1 MPTATSPRRLSGI
14 AFEAQPPP
22 SPDVLPR
29 MDVAGLV
36 GFAAAGPVNVPV
48 PVEDSASF
56 AEVFGGDAPLAW
68 DPVRGEQTIAQL
80 APAARAFFRN
90 GGRRAWI
97 VRVAGARAQRAL
109 LPVPNLV
116 ASGDGGLTAAVL
128 PARSVGSWG
137 DALRIE
143 TALESRPAT
152 VVTASLSNLQ
162 FGLELPSGDTIVPG
176 DLLRISKG
184 GYELLVAVASAAPAR
199 VAPLAGAPG
208 RTVVEVNGLQSGAVW
223 LQSAFTGSVTGRARL
238 VGPGGLE
245 QLVDTTVT
253 APSGADSVE
262 VALAV
267 PYSLAPEF
275 GTLLSVEQLGD
286 PSLRRLF
293 VVVRDIRRGGSGI
306 TISGDPFW
314 VLTGPPVP
322 PPAFS
327 SGDAVERLTMELSVD
342 RAAGEHWSLSGLGL
356 APGHPRYV
364 ADLPTDEELYARHD
378 GEVDPPDPPALWSA
392 AASPRFP
399 LAGGDL
405 AGARPVYLPLGMTAA
420 YGPQLGATH
429 LRGTPL
435 GRDGLNKFDD
445 TLFLD
450 PGVREHRLDTVL
462 STAEYIRWQS
472 PMPRP
477 LTGIHA
483 LLALDE
489 VTLTAVPDTVHRGW
503 RRHRRA
509 RLPAAPTSD
518 RAPSPPADRFARCS
532 WRVLAAPTLRATT
545 PDAAGTFTLSWDE
558 SVEAEATYIL
568 QETTTL
574 KDWTAAVTIYSG
586 PATMFELFARPR
598 GTYAYRVRVES
609 AGNISNWSNGVVVA
623 VAPRPEWRL
632 LAESAYSP
640 TVLLAVQREL
650 LRMCAARGDMLAVLS
665 TPDHYR
671 EAAAVDHADALRAP
685 TDPVVPGRP
694 PALVQ
699 PFDVSEASALAH
711 GVLYHPWLTSSRPE
725 SPDTFVRTSPEGQA
739 LGVLADRA
747 ATRGAWVA
755 PANVVLRDVVA
766 LEPIIPRAALES
778 LLQAQVNEVRQ
789 EPDGFLWMSADT
801 LALDDELRPV
811 NVRRLIALV
820 RRLALLRGVDYVFEP
835 NGDLFRRRVQR
846 GFEATLNELYVLG
859 AFAGATPSDS
869 FRVDID
875 PSQQSLDAGRLVVE
889 LKFAPSRPLEFLT
902 VRLVGDADRS
912 FRVVTA

>member
-1 MPTATSPRRLSGI
+1 VPAATSVRRLAGI

-36 GFAAAGPVNVPV
+36 GFAAAGPVNIPV

-97 VRVAGARAQRAL
+97 VRVAGERAQRAL

-116 ASGDGGLTAAVL
+116 ASVDGELTAAAL

-152 VVTASLSNLQ
+152 VVTASLSSLQ
-162 FGLELPSGDTIVPG
+162 FRLEAPSGDTIVPG
-176 DLLRISKG
+176 DLLRLSKD
-184 GYELLVAVASAAPAR
+184 GYELLVAVASATAASVP
-199 VAPLAGAPG
+199 PLAGAPG
-208 RTVVEVNGLQSGAVW
+208 RTVFDVTGPPDAAVW
-223 LQSAFTGSVTGRARL
+223 LQSTLTGSVTGRARL
-238 VGPGGLE
+238 DGLA
-245 QLVDTTVT
+245 QLVDVTVT
-253 APSGADSVE
+253 SGAEGVE
-262 VALAV
+262 VALTA
-267 PYSLAPEF
+267 PYSLVPEL
-275 GTLLSVEQLGD
+275 GALLSIEQLSD
-286 PSLRRLF
+286 ASLGRLF
-293 VVVRDIRRGGSGI
+293 VVVRDIRRDDGSF
-306 TISGDPFW
+306 TIAGDPFC
-314 VLTGPPVP
+314 VLAGPPAS
-322 PPAFS
+322 PPAFAA
-327 SGDAVERLTMELSVD
+327 GDAVERLTLELSVD
-342 RAAGEHWSLSGLGL
+342 RGAGEHWSLDELGF

-364 ADLPTDEELYARHD
+364 GDLPTDEELYARHD
-378 GEVDPPDPPALWSA
+378 GEVDPPEPPALWSD

-399 LAGGDL
+399 LAG
-405 AGARPVYLPLGMTAA
+405 ARAVFLPLGMTAA

-435 GRDGLNKFDD
+435 GRDGLNKLDD
-445 TLFLD
+445 ALFLD
-450 PGVREHRLDTVL
+450 PGVREHRLDTLL
-462 STAEYIRWQS
+462 STAQYIRWQS
-472 PMPRP
+472 ATPRP

-489 VTLTAVPDTVHRGW
+489 VTLAAVPDAVHRGW
-503 RRHRRA
+503 RKHRHA
-509 RLPAAPTSD
+509 RLPAAPKSD
-518 RAPSPPADRFARCS
+518 PAPSPPADGFARCS
-532 WRVLAAPTLRATT
+532 WRVLAAPRLRSTR
-545 PDAAGTFTLSWDE
+545 PDAGGTFTLSWDK
-558 SVEAEATYIL
+558 SVEPERTYVL
-568 QETTTL
+568 QETATL
-574 KDWTAAVTIYSG
+574 KDWTTAVTIYSG

-609 AGNISNWSNGVVVA
+609 EGNVSDWSNGVVVA
-623 VAPRPEWRL
+623 VAPPPDWRL

-665 TPDHYR
+665 APDHYR
-671 EAAAVDHADALRAP
+671 EAAAADHADALRAP
-685 TDPVVPGRP
+685 TDPVVPGRAP
-694 PALVQ
+694 PRVE
-699 PFDVSEASALAH
+699 PFDASEASAFAH

-725 SPDTFVRTSPEGQA
+725 SPDTFVRTSPDGQA

-766 LEPIIPRAALES
+766 LEPIVPHTALES

-846 GFEATLNELYVLG
+846 GFENTLNELYVLG
-859 AFAGATPSDS
+859 AFAGATPTDS

-875 PSQQSLDAGRLVVE
+875 ASQQSLDEGRLVVE
-889 LKFAPSRPLEFLT
+889 LKFAPSRPLAFLT

-912 FRVVTA
+912 FRVVTD